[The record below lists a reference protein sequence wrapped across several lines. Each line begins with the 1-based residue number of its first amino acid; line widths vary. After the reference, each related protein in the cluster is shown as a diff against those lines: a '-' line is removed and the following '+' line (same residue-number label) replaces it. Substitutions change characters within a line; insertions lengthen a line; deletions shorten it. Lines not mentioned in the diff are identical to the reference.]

1 MQNTGKIRILI
12 IDDEADFRENL
23 RILLMLEGYAAQVA
37 EDAIEGGKAL
47 LAEKP
52 DLIISDINMPYM
64 DGLELLSLLRSNE
77 DTKSTPVILVSARS
91 DIDTLGQAS
100 QLGAS
105 DFLIKPLSRERL
117 LSSIRAC
124 LKTAADRPPH
134 GSGKY

>member
-1 MQNTGKIRILI
+1 MQYIGKIRILI
-12 IDDEADFRENL
+12 IDDDVDFRENT

-77 DTKSTPVILVSARS
+77 DTKSTPVILVSGRS

-105 DFLIKPLSRERL
+105 DFLIKPLTRERL
-117 LSSIRAC
+117 LNSIKTC
-124 LKTAADRPPH
+124 LKTAEDRSSPA
-134 GSGKY
+134 SGKT

>member
-1 MQNTGKIRILI
+1 MQNTAKIRILI
-12 IDDEADFRENL
+12 IDDDADFRENT
-23 RILLMLEGYAAQVA
+23 RLLLTMEGYAAQVA

-77 DTKSTPVILVSARS
+77 ETRTMTVILVSGRS
-91 DIDTLGQAS
+91 DIDTLGKAS

-105 DFLIKPLSRERL
+105 DFLIKPLTRERL
-117 LSSIRAC
+117 LVSIRTC
-124 LKTAADRPPH
+124 LKAARDGLAPAP
-134 GSGKY
+134 GKS

>member
-12 IDDEADFRENL
+12 IDDEVDFRENL
-23 RILLMLEGYAAQVA
+23 RILLMLEGYATQVA

-47 LAEKP
+47 LEEKP

-105 DFLIKPLSRERL
+105 DFLIKPLTRERL
-117 LSSIRAC
+117 LNSIKAC
-124 LKTAADRPPH
+124 LNAAEKGFSPA
-134 GSGKY
+134 SGKS